1 MKNVELWRK
10 RKIERGIEKKKNER
24 RKGYGAKNENKDIKE
39 RDRKRPINIRYL
51 LQPDTNYK
59 EQVAI

>member
-1 MKNVELWRK
+1 MKKEKDWKGNR
-10 RKIERGIEKKKNER
+10 KKKNER